1 MKKSIAFLAF
11 LAVSGTM
18 LAGKEEDETVLLM
31 RCIGQY
37 QERQDR
43 VAKATELIRS
53 AEFSCDDREK
63 KLPVAYT
70 EYETAS
76 QELEAWLRTH
86 PQFASTY
93 IYEQARRTRGE
104 RPCSPEALTF
114 SSPCSRA
121 SSPAVPT

>member
-1 MKKSIAFLAF
+1 MKKSIVLLAF
-11 LAVSGTM
+11 LAIGGTM
-18 LAGKEEDETVLLM
+18 LAGEEEDETVLLM

-37 QERQDR
+37 QEIQGR
-43 VAKATELIRS
+43 VTKATELIRS

-63 KLPVAYT
+63 KLPVAYA

-76 QELEAWLRTH
+76 QELETWIRTH
-86 PQFASTY
+86 LQFASTY
-93 IYEQARRTRGE
+93 IYEQVRRTRGE
-104 RPCSPEALTF
+104 RPCSPEIFTF